1 MNSHGRVWSPE
12 SHMTMLSKLMH
23 IQPKLWQPVE
33 PKESQDEV
41 AGLVTAAAQ
50 VQILGVSYNKMRE

>member
-1 MNSHGRVWSPE
+1 
-12 SHMTMLSKLMH
+12 MTMLSKLMH